1 MGRKHI
7 LNAYL
12 VSTQADMSADFESK
26 STVVEQFDFISY
38 TLDWGGGAG
47 VSGEFFVEVSNDG
60 TDWIELDFGQ
70 QILAGVDTNKDHILI
85 KDVHFKY
92 SRVKYVFAAG
102 TGNCDITLKA
112 GTKGA

>member
-38 TLDWGGGAG
+38 TLDWAGAG

-60 TDWIELDFGQ
+60 TNWIELDFGL
-70 QILAGVDTNKDHILI
+70 QILAAVDTNKEHILI

-92 SRVKYVFAAG
+92 ARVKYTFAAG
-102 TGNCDITLKA
+102 TGDCDITLKA